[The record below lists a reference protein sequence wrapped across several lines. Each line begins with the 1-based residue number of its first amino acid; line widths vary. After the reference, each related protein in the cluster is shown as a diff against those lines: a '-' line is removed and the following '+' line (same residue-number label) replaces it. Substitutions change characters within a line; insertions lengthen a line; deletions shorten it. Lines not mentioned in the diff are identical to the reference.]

1 MAKNKSGIDIQEK
14 DTKVKSKSKK
24 TKVKDEPLE
33 SKVSQV
39 ATCNCQVAEPLD
51 DVKVVGDNVKVD
63 VEQSLIAASKLA
75 EIDCRSYN
83 HSDVVGGYIRRKRSI

>member
-1 MAKNKSGIDIQEK
+1 MAKSKDNIQET

-24 TKVKDEPLE
+24 SKVKDEPLE

-39 ATCNCQVAEPLD
+39 AEPLD
-51 DVKVVGDNVKVD
+51 DVKVD
-63 VEQSLIAASKLA
+63 VE
-75 EIDCRSYN
+75 IDLRSYN

>member
-1 MAKNKSGIDIQEK
+1 MAKSNIQET

-24 TKVKDEPLE
+24 SKVKDEPLE

-39 ATCNCQVAEPLD
+39 TEPLD
-51 DVKVVGDNVKVD
+51 DVKVD
-63 VEQSLIAASKLA
+63 VE
-75 EIDCRSYN
+75 IDLRSYN

>member
-1 MAKNKSGIDIQEK
+1 MAKSKDNIQET

-39 ATCNCQVAEPLD
+39 TEPLD
-51 DVKVVGDNVKVD
+51 DVKVD
-63 VEQSLIAASKLA
+63 VE
-75 EIDCRSYN
+75 IDLRSYN
-83 HSDVVGGYIRRKRSI
+83 HSDVVNGYIRRKRSI